1 MNLFESTKNALKF
14 FKPSKEVLIVCTL
27 FFILGIVFAFMNPN
41 QAHITFPGGM
51 FLHNIEL
58 KMQIPEAI
66 TFDYILNQFFYF
78 LGTVS
83 LKIFLNNLNLMI
95 LCILSGI
102 AIFPVI
108 LVGLFMKMGTN
119 AYFVVE
125 RLGLSKGILLFL
137 GSFHLYFEFLAAI
150 LTIEA
155 FFKFYIPIIK
165 TVRDKDINIFKNSL
179 QNEFL
184 PLILA
189 IIVLL
194 ALAALLEVFWSTW
207 WVYINTYH
215 YISWYDF
222 YFGANSVLLK

>member
-27 FFILGIVFAFMNPN
+27 FFILGIVFAFMNPD

>member
-27 FFILGIVFAFMNPN
+27 FFILGIVFAFMNPD

-207 WVYINTYH
+207 WV
-215 YISWYDF
+215 
-222 YFGANSVLLK
+222 